1 MVKSQGLCKLTMSYC
16 CYYCLWY
23 VLMESKNQYAAALCR
38 NGLITMVKICTEAAL
53 GLQNCLLVN
62 DIICYLHTPQH
73 LFIYK
78 IPMDCGLLFLSQHS
92 KRAWITQSCRISY
105 DVKFLPVYT
114 LYSFSVCSENKAATS
129 IKIFWRTKCKD
140 NFFFGITP
148 RQCD

>member
-1 MVKSQGLCKLTMSYC
+1 LLLLLFMIRFNGIEEPIC
-16 CYYCLWY
+16 CSSVLEWTYY
-23 VLMESKNQYAAALCR
+23 
-38 NGLITMVKICTEAAL
+38 NGENLHRGCTWSA
-53 GLQNCLLVN
+53 NCLLVN

-92 KRAWITQSCRISY
+92 KRAWIMQNCRISY

-140 NFFFGITP
+140 NFFFSITP